1 MPDRTKLPPEM
12 HCWARQQWHPV
23 GCRSP
28 ALRTAG
34 ALLFTLTFLTA
45 TTAKIQAAR
54 YDGELTLTVTDEQT
68 GQPLACRIEL
78 RDARGRL
85 VRTRAEGA
93 IPTDA
98 GLYFDGEVVLK
109 LRRGNYQFLI
119 EAGPEYRTRPGT
131 FEIQRRAEDSKQVT
145 VLRRIDMKSES
156 WWAGDLDVREPLEH
170 VPLLM
175 RARGVDFVPVT
186 MEWTE
191 RGRKKSQK
199 VPTGFQAITDTAPSC
214 GLWAEYDRSKTGG
227 LLTLATDLRNP
238 SDSTEV
244 DGPYIVGD
252 ATAWLLPVWL
262 AEGDLDV
269 IMVIDRYSQG
279 FGKNAKE
286 FAGRLP
292 DRKRFPGKLG
302 YGRWCETIYHHLL
315 NCGIQLPPVAGS
327 GSGSTENAVGAN
339 RTYVYCGEQFSKQ
352 DWLGGLL
359 AGEVFVTNGPLLR
372 ARVEGR
378 PSGHT
383 FLFSPSE
390 RRDFQIALNLA
401 FYEAIQVEYLEII
414 KNGKAI
420 HQVRLDELAKQKG
433 RLPKVPFDDS
443 GWFAVRAVTN
453 NTEFYQYAHTGP
465 YYVEKDSKPY
475 IAKESV
481 QFFLEWLDAA
491 EEEFAGDE
499 PTLAKLEAARPFWTE
514 LLEKAG
520 ED

>member
-1 MPDRTKLPPEM
+1 MPTK
-12 HCWARQQWHPV
+12 
-23 GCRSP
+23 
-28 ALRTAG
+28 T
-34 ALLFTLTFLTA
+34 
-45 TTAKIQAAR
+45 QAAR
-54 YDGELTLTVTDEQT
+54 YDGQLTLSVTDEQT
-68 GQPLACRIEL
+68 GKPLACRIEL

-85 VRTRAEGA
+85 VRTRAQGA

-131 FEIQRRAEDSKQVT
+131 FEIKRRAEDAKQVT

-175 RARGVDFVPVT
+175 RARGVDFAPVT

-199 VPTGFQAITDTAPSC
+199 VPQGFQAITDTAPSC
-214 GLWAEYDRSKTGG
+214 GPWAEYDRSKTGG
-227 LLTLATDLRNP
+227 LVTLATNIRNP
-238 SDSTEV
+238 SDATEV
-244 DGPYIVGD
+244 DGPYVVGD

-262 AEGDLDV
+262 AEEKLSA

-286 FAGRLP
+286 FQGRLP

-302 YGRWCETIYHHLL
+302 YGRWCEHIYHHVL
-315 NCGIQLPPVAGS
+315 NCGLHISPAAGS
-327 GSGSTENAVGAN
+327 GSGATENAIGAN
-339 RTYVYCGEQFSKQ
+339 RTYVHLEDHPDQAVDEQFEKDFWINKLYQ
-352 DWLGGLL
+352 G
-359 AGEVFVTNGPLLR
+359 AVFVTNGPLLR
-372 ARVEGR
+372 VSVDGDPPGGAWHLPEGE
-378 PSGHT
+378 PY
-383 FLFSPSE
+383 E
-390 RRDFQIALNLA
+390 FQIALNLA
-401 FYEAIQVEYLEII
+401 FYEATQVEYLEIL

-433 RLPKVPFDDS
+433 RLPKVPFERS

-453 NTEFYQYAHTGP
+453 NTEFYQYAHTGA
-465 YYVEKDSKPY
+465 YFVEKDSKPY
-475 IAKESV
+475 VARESV
-481 QFFLEWLDAA
+481 QFFLDWLDAA
-491 EEEFAGDE
+491 EEEFAGE
-499 PTLAKLEAARPFWTE
+499 EATLAKIAAARPFWTE
-514 LLEKAG
+514 LLEKA
-520 ED
+520 EE

>member
-1 MPDRTKLPPEM
+1 MSCT
-12 HCWARQQWHPV
+12 ARA
-23 GCRSP
+23 C
-28 ALRTAG
+28 
-34 ALLFTLTFLTA
+34 LFAVAIIA
-45 TTAKIQAAR
+45 TSTAKTNAAR
-54 YDGELTLTVTDEQT
+54 YDGQLTLTVTDEQT
-68 GQPLACRIEL
+68 GKPLACRIEL

-131 FEIQRRAEDSKQVT
+131 FEIQRRAEDAKQVS

-156 WWAGDLDVREPLEH
+156 WWSGDLDVREKLDH

-199 VPTGFQAITDTAPSC
+199 VPKGFQAVTETVPSC
-214 GLWAEYDRSKTGG
+214 GPWAEYDRSKTGG
-227 LLTLATDLRNP
+227 LLTLETNLRNP
-238 SDSTEV
+238 SDPTDV
-244 DGPYIVGD
+244 DGPYVVGD

-262 AEGDLDV
+262 AEDRLSA

-279 FGKNAKE
+279 FGKNANE
-286 FAGRLP
+286 FQGRLP

-302 YGRWCETIYHHLL
+302 YGRWCEHIYHHAL
-315 NCGIQLPPVAGS
+315 NCGIYLAPAAGS
-327 GSGSTENAVGAN
+327 GSGANGNAIGAN
-339 RTYVYCGEQFSKQ
+339 RTYVQLEDYQGQAVDEQFDKES
-352 DWLGGLL
+352 WLNMFYQGR
-359 AGEVFVTNGPLLR
+359 VFVTNGPLLR
-372 ARVEGR
+372 TMVDGDPPGNVTVLSKGEQ
-378 PSGHT
+378 
-383 FLFSPSE
+383 
-390 RRDFQIALNLA
+390 RDFQIALNLA
-401 FYEAIQVEYLEII
+401 FYEATQVEYLEIL

-465 YYVEKDSKPY
+465 YFVEKDSKPLVQR
-475 IAKESV
+475 ESV
-481 QFFLEWLDAA
+481 QFFIDWLDAA

-499 PTLAKLEAARPFWTE
+499 PTLAKIESARPFWTE
-514 LLEKAG
+514 LLKQARP
-520 ED
+520 